1 MSTQKYKLYR
11 KMSVDE
17 YDTLVASG
25 LSRSNSSCCP
35 KKCFSE
41 SLVVTY
47 RLNPYYS
54 AITQVVAEIVL
65 TDGFR
70 KRIFE
75 DGVEPPKPIHSDK
88 TYSNYGKY
96 ENKNLF
102 YRCHGNLIPLYNHEI
117 DDEYIDF
124 FNRSII
130 NINSIN
136 LNNYDE
142 ILLNRYLGT
151 KKMNDLLTKNILEDN
166 EYYIQLPFDLA
177 ILALKYGAI
186 PPGGLNKFIQ
196 SRIIGKDYDLVDEK
210 NHHVFPVTLAIKLNK
225 NAFLSKI
232 KNCFDNNTYNIGSDL
247 IYNLSTFIEGI
258 RLVDYKEERLGYR
271 HASSILNKSF
281 NMSDLL
287 NKKFDSSYYTYR
299 PDQIDL
305 ETALKI
311 INDSK
316 LKDYFINNA
325 MNINGSIYPD
335 SDYHGKTHAE
345 RVCLY
350 AYLIASYI
358 GLPSEQIKNVVIASL
373 LHDIGRKSE
382 NDKSSHGKWAIDKLD
397 ELAIFTDTQES
408 RNIIKFLIE
417 AHSIERDNLKVIDLL
432 YKYNIED
439 INPCLKL
446 LNVLMDADAL
456 DRKRFTVFKDNGM
469 RLEDSYLRI
478 PISHNLQDLSELVS
492 KLYYDNSGIVFKKTR

>member
-1 MSTQKYKLYR
+1 MPTQKYKLYR

-17 YDTLVASG
+17 YDTLVAFG
-25 LSRSNSSCCP
+25 LSKSNSSCCP

-65 TDGFR
+65 TDSFR
-70 KRIFE
+70 KKIFE
-75 DGVEPPKPIHSDK
+75 DGIEPSKPIHSDK
-88 TYSNYGKY
+88 TYSNYQKY

-102 YRCHGNLIPLYNHEI
+102 YKCHGNLIPLYNHEI

-124 FNRSII
+124 FNKSIV
-130 NINSIN
+130 NINSLN

-142 ILLNRYLGT
+142 ILLNRYLGI
-151 KKMNDLLTKNILEDN
+151 KKFSSLLTKNTLEID

-196 SRIIGKDYDLVDEK
+196 SRIVGKDYDLVDKK
-210 NHHVFPVTLAIKLNK
+210 NHNIFPVTLAIKLNK

-232 KNCFDNNTYNIGSDL
+232 KNCFDTDTYNIESDL
-247 IYNLSTFIEGI
+247 IYNLSTYIESI

-271 HASSILNKSF
+271 HASSILNKEF
-281 NMSDLL
+281 NISNVL
-287 NKKFDSSYYTYR
+287 NKKFDISFYTYK
-299 PDQIDL
+299 PDQINL

-311 INDSK
+311 ISDSK
-316 LKDYFINNA
+316 LKDYFINNVI
-325 MNINGSIYPD
+325 NINGNIYPD

-345 RVCLY
+345 RVCFY
-350 AYLIASYI
+350 AYIIASYI
-358 GLPSEQIKNVVIASL
+358 SLPNEQIKNVIIASL

-382 NDKSSHGKWAIDKLD
+382 NDKASHGKWAVEKLED
-397 ELAIFTDTQES
+397 LALFTDTQES

-417 AHSIERDNLKVIDLL
+417 AHSIERDNLKIIDLL
-432 YKYNIED
+432 KKYDIKD
-439 INPCLKL
+439 INSCLKL

-456 DRKRFTVFKDNGM
+456 DRKRFTVFRDNGM

-478 PISHNLQDLSELVS
+478 PVSHKLQDLSELIS
-492 KLYYDNSGIVFKKTR
+492 KLYYNNSGITFKKTK